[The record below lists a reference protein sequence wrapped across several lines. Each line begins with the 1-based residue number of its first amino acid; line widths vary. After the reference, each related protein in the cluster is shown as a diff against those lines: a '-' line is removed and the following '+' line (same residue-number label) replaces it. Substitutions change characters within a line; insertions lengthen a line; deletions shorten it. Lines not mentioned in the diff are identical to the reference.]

1 MADTCLRC
9 GGESVGLLCD
19 GCSST
24 PIKAKA
30 KAPKKEP
37 APLPPVEEKSE
48 AALEEKPEIIREPI
62 VERVREPKPEKIK
75 TPREPKIKKVKV
87 PREPK
92 IKRVKV
98 PREPKPAKIKT
109 PRKPR
114 EKKEISQKTK
124 KYIVVG
130 SLISALLVA
139 GGIFY
144 PQIQD
149 KFSSETV
156 VATPSPTAIAPV
168 ETPSASPSPSASE
181 ITPSAEPSPTASAT
195 ATATEAAATTTPS
208 AKATQSQSATPT
220 GVSQAIKNAINLS
233 LKQCATSTKLSPVGC
248 PFSEKIRK
256 SASSITWK
264 LVGTPKVSLLSVKGN
279 VTTVSVSGVVTG
291 ALRYGNIKRPVRN
304 YDYQAKAIATVN
316 GTQVKITWK

>member
-1 MADTCLRC
+1 MADVCLRC

-37 APLPPVEEKSE
+37 APLPPAEEKSE
-48 AALEEKPEIIREPI
+48 AALEEKSEIVREPI

-75 TPREPKIKKVKV
+75 TPREPKPKKVKV
-87 PREPK
+87 PRE
-92 IKRVKV
+92 
-98 PREPKPAKIKT
+98 
-109 PRKPR
+109 PR
-114 EKKEISQKTK
+114 EKKEISQKRK
-124 KYIVVG
+124 KYLLVG

-156 VATPSPTAIAPV
+156 VLTPLPTATATV

-195 ATATEAAATTTPS
+195 QTEAAATTTPS
-208 AKATQSQSATPT
+208 AKATQSQSAAPT
-220 GVSQAIKNAINLS
+220 GVSQAIRTAINLS
-233 LKQCATSTKLSPVGC
+233 LKQCAASTKLSPVGC
-248 PFSEKIRK
+248 PFSEEIRK

-264 LVGTPKVSLLSVKGN
+264 LIGTPKVSFLSVKGN

-316 GTQVKITWK
+316 GSQVKITWK

>member
-37 APLPPVEEKSE
+37 APLPPMEEKSE

-62 VERVREPKPEKIK
+62 VERVREPKPEKN
-75 TPREPKIKKVKV
+75 
-87 PREPK
+87 
-92 IKRVKV
+92 KV
-98 PREPKPAKIKT
+98 PREPKPKKVTVPREPKPKKIKV
-109 PRKPR
+109 PREPR

-124 KYIVVG
+124 KYLLVG

-144 PQIQD
+144 PDIKD
-149 KFSSETV
+149 RFSSETV
-156 VATPSPTAIAPV
+156 VATPSPTVIAPV

-181 ITPSAEPSPTASAT
+181 ITPSADPSPTAS

-208 AKATQSQSATPT
+208 AKATQSQSAAPT
-220 GVSQAIKNAINLS
+220 GVSQAIRTAINLS
-233 LKQCATSTKLSPVGC
+233 LKQCAASTKLSPVGC
-248 PFSEKIRK
+248 PFSEEIRK

-264 LVGTPKVSLLSVKGN
+264 LIGTPKVSLLSVKGN

-316 GTQVKITWK
+316 GSQVKITWK

>member
-1 MADTCLRC
+1 MADVCLRC

-30 KAPKKEP
+30 KAPKREP
-37 APLPPVEEKSE
+37 APLPPVEEEPEK
-48 AALEEKPEIIREPI
+48 ALEEKLEVIREPI

-92 IKRVKV
+92 IKKVKV

-114 EKKEISQKTK
+114 EKKEISQKAK

-156 VATPSPTAIAPV
+156 VLTPLPTATAAV

-195 ATATEAAATTTPS
+195 ATEAAATTTPS
-208 AKATQSQSATPT
+208 AKATQSQSAAPT
-220 GVSQAIKNAINLS
+220 GVTQAIRNAINLS
-233 LKQCATSTKLSPVGC
+233 LKQCAASTKLSPVGC
-248 PFSEKIRK
+248 PFSEEIRK
-256 SASSITWK
+256 SANSITWK